1 MTSQTKPKICH
12 VSYSR
17 LRHMHDG
24 ETCNCRRGRERAYKM
39 ASGPNIDSKF
49 RDSHITGK
57 YPSFEDGAM
66 KANTLMSPRHTG
78 EERRVSQCSGHV
90 YRWICYYGSS
100 KMRSSPFNH
109 DYYRII
115 VSYLYRDNFDLS
127 YRLSIENR
135 IWHIVTALLI
145 SHRNQSSVSKH
156 STAMS
161 RWHLPAN
168 VTQTNWKC
176 NKQKVR

>member
-12 VSYSR
+12 VSYSS
-17 LRHMHDG
+17 LRHMHDR

-78 EERRVSQCSGHV
+78 EEQRVSQCSGHV
-90 YRWICYYGSS
+90 YPLDLLLRQQQNA
-100 KMRSSPFNH
+100 FNS

-115 VSYLYRDNFDLS
+115 ISYLYRDNFDLS
-127 YRLSIENR
+127 YRLSIENS

-145 SHRNQSSVSKH
+145 TLSV
-156 STAMS
+156 A
-161 RWHLPAN
+161 
-168 VTQTNWKC
+168 
-176 NKQKVR
+176 

>member
-1 MTSQTKPKICH
+1 MTSQTKPNICH

-24 ETCNCRRGRERAYKM
+24 ETCNCRRERERACKM

-90 YRWICYYGSS
+90 YPLDLLLRQQQNA
-100 KMRSSPFNH
+100 FNR

-115 VSYLYRDNFDLS
+115 VSYLYRDNIDLS
-127 YRLSIENR
+127 YRLSIENS
-135 IWHIVTALLI
+135 I
-145 SHRNQSSVSKH
+145 
-156 STAMS
+156 
-161 RWHLPAN
+161 
-168 VTQTNWKC
+168 
-176 NKQKVR
+176 